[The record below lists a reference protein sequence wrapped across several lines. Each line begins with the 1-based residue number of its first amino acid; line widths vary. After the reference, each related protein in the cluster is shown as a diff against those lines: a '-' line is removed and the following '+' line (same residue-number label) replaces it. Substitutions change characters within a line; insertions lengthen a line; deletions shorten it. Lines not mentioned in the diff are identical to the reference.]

1 MSTAPYQVVIVPIKY
16 DGQMKEVADRLY
28 DELGKAGIEVL
39 LDDRNERPG
48 VKFKD
53 MDLIGIPVRIVVGE
67 KNLPNV
73 EIKLRADN
81 ESELVPVEAASEK
94 TASIVREALAKLND

>member
-1 MSTAPYQVVIVPIKY
+1 MSVAPYQAVIVPIKY
-16 DGQMKEVADRLY
+16 EGAMKETADALY
-28 DELGKAGIEVL
+28 EEFKKAGIEVL

-53 MDLIGIPVRIVVGE
+53 MDLIGIPVRVVVGD

-73 EIKLRADN
+73 EIKERAKP
-81 ESELVPVEAASEK
+81 EPELIPSSKAASHVK
-94 TASIVREALAKLND
+94 TIIDAALADLNS